1 MRTPI
6 TSLVLLCVVLLAA
19 AGCTRKLL
27 PEEYYDPKTKA
38 ERPQRPKI
46 EVEAEEI
53 KTIGPM
59 RTWTS
64 SNGQSKVEGA
74 MISLEGDR
82 VWILRKDG
90 IKQGMPLSMLSEA
103 DQEYAR
109 QTAAGRPA
117 P

>member
-1 MRTPI
+1 MKTLAAF
-6 TSLVLLCVVLLAA
+6 SALLLVWLLAT

-46 EVEAEEI
+46 EVEAEQI

-59 RTWTS
+59 RTWT
-64 SNGQSKVEGA
+64 NRTGESKVEGA

-90 IKQGMPLSMLSEA
+90 IKQGMPLELLSEA
-103 DQEYAR
+103 DQQYAR
-109 QTAAGRPA
+109 QTAANPSA